1 VQAAAPVDYTAVDTP
16 ASAQATVELRN
27 VVKSFVDRKR
37 GRETVAL
44 SDVSM
49 TIGKSEFAC
58 ILGPSGCGKSTILNL
73 VAGFEQ
79 PNSGAVL
86 IDGRPIA
93 APDRSRGMVFQ
104 QPLLFPWLN
113 VIDNIT
119 FGPRMAGAPPAQ
131 YAAQAA
137 RYVQLMGLTGFEKHY
152 PYELSGGMQQRVAL
166 ARAWISEPE
175 LFLMDEPFGAL
186 DAQTRLMMQ
195 ELLLRVWERSR
206 TTVLFVTHDIDE
218 ALFLADRI
226 FIMTA
231 RPGRIKESLAVDFV
245 RPRNYETII
254 FEQQY
259 ITLKQRI
266 LQVIRG
272 ETLQAMKLE
281 VEVE

>member
-1 VQAAAPVDYTAVDTP
+1 MNDGAPV
-16 ASAQATVELRN
+16 AQGTVVLRD
-27 VVKSFVDRKR
+27 VGKSFIDRKR

-44 SDVSM
+44 TDVSLS
-49 TIGKSEFAC
+49 IGKGEFAC

-79 PNSGAVL
+79 PSSGAVL
-86 IDGRPIA
+86 VDGRPVA

-119 FGPRMAGAPPAQ
+119 FGPRMAGAPPDQ
-131 YAAQAA
+131 YAPQAA
-137 RYVQLMGLTGFEKHY
+137 RYMQLMGLSGFEKHY

-226 FIMTA
+226 FLMTA
-231 RPGRIKESLAVDFV
+231 RPGRIKESLAVDFA

-254 FEQQY
+254 FDQQY

-281 VEVE
+281 VE

>member
-1 VQAAAPVDYTAVDTP
+1 MHAAAAVDPTSKDIP
-16 ASAQATVELRN
+16 AAAQATVELRN
-27 VVKSFVDRKR
+27 VAKTFIDRKR

-49 TIGKSEFAC
+49 TIDKSEFAC

-79 PNSGAVL
+79 PNAGAVL
-86 IDGRPIA
+86 IDGHPIT

-113 VIDNIT
+113 IVDNIT
-119 FGPRMAGAPPAQ
+119 FGPRMAGAPAEQ
-131 YAAQAA
+131 YGAQAA

-231 RPGRIKESLAVDFV
+231 RPGRIKENLAVDFK

>member
-1 VQAAAPVDYTAVDTP
+1 MQAAAALVHTSKDALTA
-16 ASAQATVELRN
+16 AQATVELRN
-27 VVKSFVDRKR
+27 VDKTFIDRKR

-44 SDVSM
+44 AHVSM
-49 TIGKSEFAC
+49 TIDKSEFAC

-73 VAGFEQ
+73 VAGFDQ
-79 PNSGAVL
+79 PNAGAVL
-86 IDGRPIA
+86 IDGHPIT

-113 VIDNIT
+113 IIDNIT
-119 FGPRMAGAPPAQ
+119 FGPRMAGAPSEQ

-206 TTVLFVTHDIDE
+206 TTVMFVTHDIDE

-231 RPGRIKESLAVDFV
+231 RPGRIKENLVVDFA

-266 LQVIRG
+266 LQAIRG

-281 VEVE
+281 VE

>member
-1 VQAAAPVDYTAVDTP
+1 VQAGAVDHATV
-16 ASAQATVELRN
+16 QATVELRN
-27 VVKSFVDRKR
+27 AGKSFIDRKR

-44 SDVSM
+44 ADISL

-73 VAGFEQ
+73 VAGFEH

-86 IDGRPIA
+86 VDGRPIA

-113 VIDNIT
+113 VVDNIT
-119 FGPRMAGAPPAQ
+119 FGPRMAGAPAEQ

-206 TTVLFVTHDIDE
+206 TTVMFVTHDIDE

-231 RPGRIKESLAVDFV
+231 RPGRIKENLVVDFA

-254 FEQQY
+254 FEQRY

-266 LQVIRG
+266 LQAIRG

-281 VEVE
+281 VE

>member
-1 VQAAAPVDYTAVDTP
+1 VQSAASVDYTLDHTP
-16 ASAQATVELRN
+16 AVTQATVELRN
-27 VVKSFVDRKR
+27 VGKTFIDRKR

-44 SDVSM
+44 ANVSM

-73 VAGFEQ
+73 VAAFEQ

-86 IDGRPIA
+86 VDGRPIA

-119 FGPRMAGAPPAQ
+119 FGPRMAGAPADQ

-137 RYVQLMGLTGFEKHY
+137 RYVQLMGLSGFEKHY

-206 TTVLFVTHDIDE
+206 TTVMFVTHDIDE

-231 RPGRIKESLAVDFV
+231 RPGRIKENLVVDFV

-266 LQVIRG
+266 LQAIRG

-281 VEVE
+281 VE

>member
-1 VQAAAPVDYTAVDTP
+1 MQATADVDYAIKDTP
-16 ASAQATVELRN
+16 ATAQATVELRN
-27 VVKSFVDRKR
+27 VGKTFIDRKR

-44 SDVSM
+44 ADVSM
-49 TIGKSEFAC
+49 TIEKSEFAC

-79 PNSGAVL
+79 PNGGAVL

-119 FGPRMAGAPPAQ
+119 FGPRMAGAPAEQ

-206 TTVLFVTHDIDE
+206 TTVMFVTHDIDE

-231 RPGRIKESLAVDFV
+231 RPGRIKENLVVDFA

-266 LQVIRG
+266 LQAIRG

-281 VEVE
+281 VE

>member
-1 VQAAAPVDYTAVDTP
+1 MDDSAPV
-16 ASAQATVELRN
+16 AQGTVVLRN
-27 VVKSFVDRKR
+27 VSKSFVDRKR

-44 SDVSM
+44 TDISLS
-49 TIGKSEFAC
+49 IAKGEFAC
-58 ILGPSGCGKSTILNL
+58 LLGPSGCGKSTILNL
-73 VAGFEQ
+73 VAGFDK
-79 PNSGAVL
+79 PSAGAVL
-86 IDGRPIA
+86 VDNRPIV

-113 VIDNIT
+113 IVDNIT
-119 FGPRMAGAPPAQ
+119 FGPRMAGAPAEQ
-131 YAAQAA
+131 YSKQAE
-137 RYVQLMGLTGFEKHY
+137 RYIQLMGLAGFEKHY

-231 RPGRIKESLAVDFV
+231 RPGRIKENLAVDFA

-266 LQVIRG
+266 LQAIRG

-281 VEVE
+281 VE

>member
-1 VQAAAPVDYTAVDTP
+1 
-16 ASAQATVELRN
+16 
-27 VVKSFVDRKR
+27 
-37 GRETVAL
+37 
-44 SDVSM
+44 
-49 TIGKSEFAC
+49 
-58 ILGPSGCGKSTILNL
+58 
-73 VAGFEQ
+73 
-79 PNSGAVL
+79 
-86 IDGRPIA
+86 
-93 APDRSRGMVFQ
+93 
-104 QPLLFPWLN
+104 
-113 VIDNIT
+113 
-119 FGPRMAGAPPAQ
+119 
-131 YAAQAA
+131 
-137 RYVQLMGLTGFEKHY
+137 
-152 PYELSGGMQQRVAL
+152 MQQRVAL

-206 TTVLFVTHDIDE
+206 TTVMFVTHDIDE

-231 RPGRIKESLAVDFV
+231 RPGRIKENLVVDFA

-266 LQVIRG
+266 LQAIRG

-281 VEVE
+281 VE

>member
-1 VQAAAPVDYTAVDTP
+1 MQAAAPVGYAMNITP
-16 ASAQATVELRN
+16 PAAQATVELRN
-27 VVKSFVDRKR
+27 VGKTFIDRKR

-44 SDVSM
+44 ADVSM

-119 FGPRMAGAPPAQ
+119 FGPRMAGAPPDQ
-131 YAAQAA
+131 YAKQAD
-137 RYVQLMGLTGFEKHY
+137 RYMQLMGLTGFEKHY

-231 RPGRIKESLAVDFV
+231 RPGRIKESLAVDFA

-281 VEVE
+281 VE

>member
-1 VQAAAPVDYTAVDTP
+1 MITRSNDAPAA
-16 ASAQATVELRN
+16 AQATVELRN
-27 VVKSFVDRKR
+27 VGKSFIDRKR

-44 SDVSM
+44 ADVSM

-86 IDGRPIA
+86 IDGRPIT

-119 FGPRMAGAPPAQ
+119 FGPRMAGAPAEQ

-206 TTVLFVTHDIDE
+206 TTVMFVTHDIDE

-231 RPGRIKESLAVDFV
+231 RPGRIKENLVVDFA

-272 ETLQAMKLE
+272 ETLLAMKLE
-281 VEVE
+281 VE

>member
-1 VQAAAPVDYTAVDTP
+1 VQAAAPVGYAMNITP
-16 ASAQATVELRN
+16 PAAQATVELRN
-27 VVKSFVDRKR
+27 VGKTFIDRKR

-44 SDVSM
+44 ADVSM

-119 FGPRMAGAPPAQ
+119 FGPRMAGAPPDQ
-131 YAAQAA
+131 YAKQAD
-137 RYVQLMGLTGFEKHY
+137 RYMQLMGLTGFEKHY

-231 RPGRIKESLAVDFV
+231 RPGRIKESLAVDFA

-281 VEVE
+281 VE

>member
-1 VQAAAPVDYTAVDTP
+1 MQAAAANYTLEDTP
-16 ASAQATVELRN
+16 VAAQATVELRK
-27 VVKSFVDRKR
+27 VGKMFIDRKR

-44 SDVSM
+44 ADVSM
-49 TIGKSEFAC
+49 TIDKSEFAC

-79 PNSGAVL
+79 PNSGAVFV
-86 IDGRPIA
+86 DGRSIA

-104 QPLLFPWLN
+104 QPLLFPWLS

-119 FGPRMAGAPPAQ
+119 FGPRMAGAPAEQ

-206 TTVLFVTHDIDE
+206 TTVMFVTHDIDE

-231 RPGRIKESLAVDFV
+231 RPGRIKENLVVDFA

-266 LQVIRG
+266 LQAIRG
-272 ETLQAMKLE
+272 ETLLAMKLE
-281 VEVE
+281 VE

>member
-1 VQAAAPVDYTAVDTP
+1 MQAAADVDYAIKDAP
-16 ASAQATVELRN
+16 AAAQATVELRN
-27 VVKSFVDRKR
+27 VGKTFIDRKR

-44 SDVSM
+44 ADVSM
-49 TIGKSEFAC
+49 TIDKSEFAC

-79 PNSGAVL
+79 ANSGSVFV
-86 IDGRPIA
+86 DGRAIA

-119 FGPRMAGAPPAQ
+119 FGPRMAGAPAEQ

-137 RYVQLMGLTGFEKHY
+137 RYVQLMGLIGFEKHY

-206 TTVLFVTHDIDE
+206 TTVMFVTHDIDE

-231 RPGRIKESLAVDFV
+231 RPGRIKENLVVDFA

-254 FEQQY
+254 FDQQY

-266 LQVIRG
+266 LQAIRG
-272 ETLQAMKLE
+272 ETLLAMKLE
-281 VEVE
+281 VE

>member
-1 VQAAAPVDYTAVDTP
+1 MNDATP
-16 ASAQATVELRN
+16 TAQATVVLRN
-27 VVKSFVDRKR
+27 VSKSFVDRKR

-44 SDVSM
+44 SDVSL

-79 PNSGAVL
+79 PSSGSVL
-86 IDGRPIA
+86 VDDRPVA
-93 APDRSRGMVFQ
+93 TPDRSRGMVFQ

-119 FGPRMAGAPPAQ
+119 FGPRMASAPPDQ
-131 YAAQAA
+131 YTPQAE
-137 RYVQLMGLTGFEKHY
+137 RYMQLMGLSGFEKHY

-226 FIMTA
+226 FLMTA
-231 RPGRIKESLAVDFV
+231 RPGRIKESLAVDFT

-254 FEQQY
+254 FEPQY

-281 VEVE
+281 VE

>member
-1 VQAAAPVDYTAVDTP
+1 MQAAAPVEYAMNDTP
-16 ASAQATVELRN
+16 PATQATVELRN
-27 VVKSFVDRKR
+27 VGKTFVDRKR

-86 IDGRPIA
+86 DRRPSDRCTGSLARHGVSAAAAVPVAQRDRQHHVRSAHGRRA
-93 APDRSRGMVFQ
+93 GRSS
-104 QPLLFPWLN
+104 
-113 VIDNIT
+113 T
-119 FGPRMAGAPPAQ
+119 PRRPT
-131 YAAQAA
+131 

-206 TTVLFVTHDIDE
+206 TTVMFVTHDIDE

-231 RPGRIKESLAVDFV
+231 RPGRIKESLAVDFA

-281 VEVE
+281 VE

>member
-1 VQAAAPVDYTAVDTP
+1 MDDATAAT
-16 ASAQATVELRN
+16 QATVALRN
-27 VVKSFVDRKR
+27 VSKSFVDRKR
-37 GRETVAL
+37 GRETIAL
-44 SDVSM
+44 SDVTM
-49 TIGKSEFAC
+49 EIGKSEFVC

-79 PNSGAVL
+79 PSSGAVL
-86 IDGRPIA
+86 IDNHPIT

-113 VIDNIT
+113 IIDNIT
-119 FGPRMAGAPPAQ
+119 FGPRMAGAPAEQ
-131 YAAQAA
+131 YAAQAE

-231 RPGRIKESLAVDFV
+231 RPGRIKENLVVDFA

-254 FEQQY
+254 FDERY
-259 ITLKQRI
+259 ITLKQRV

-272 ETLQAMKLE
+272 ETLLAMKLE
-281 VEVE
+281 VE